1 MAGLSL
7 LLPGGAVILLAA
19 AAVAFLMQMPALPAA
34 SGTYS
39 VGTVTGLLPPRALQ
53 ERQTAFKAQLWYPAN
68 AGATGTALIESAQV
82 TWHGIRF
89 NRRFHTAAISG
100 VPAAEHPGGFPLLI
114 YVPEWGGA
122 HTSNIALAQDL
133 ASHGFIV
140 VAMDLASGPAPG
152 EKLDFSSTE
161 ANAATLRLG
170 DRLVRAQA
178 HDAIELLDRL
188 RAALGHDRAFAPLSN
203 SIDFGRVGIFGFSF
217 GGAVAVQACWTD
229 HRFKAAMNMDGWMF
243 GDAAEAGIDQPLMA
257 MSDDT
262 PLPGA
267 AELRSSQ
274 AETRYT
280 AELNLADDRRT
291 VGTLARHGG
300 ERVTI
305 RGTRHANFSDLPLI
319 WPIRRMVGAGPVSPT
334 KAHGLISAYAVAFF
348 QKHLRGE
355 DPLPLRPGAAP
366 LDGVRL
372 EQWPVPAS
380 R

>member
-1 MAGLSL
+1 MAGLKL
-7 LLPGGAVILLAA
+7 LLPGGAVVLLVT
-19 AAVAFLMQMPALPAA
+19 AAVAFLMQMLALPTPT
-34 SGTYS
+34 GTYS
-39 VGTVTGLLPPRALQ
+39 VGTVTGRLPPPASQ
-53 ERQTAFKAQLWYPAN
+53 ERRTAFTAQFWYPSN
-68 AGATGTALIESAQV
+68 ADATGTTLIEGAQV

-89 NRRFHTAAISG
+89 DRRFRTAAISG
-100 VPAAEHPGGFPLLI
+100 ASAAEHSGGFPLLI

-122 HTSNIALAQDL
+122 RTSNIALAQDL
-133 ASHGFIV
+133 ASHGFV
-140 VAMDLASGPAPG
+140 VVSMDLASGPAAG
-152 EKLDFSSTE
+152 EKLDFSSAE

-170 DRLVRAQA
+170 DHLVRAQA
-178 HDAIELLDRL
+178 HDAVELLDRL
-188 RAALGHDRAFAPLSN
+188 RAALGRDSALAPISN
-203 SIDFGRVGIFGFSF
+203 SVDFGRVGIFGFSF

-267 AELRSSQ
+267 AELRSNQ

-291 VGTLARHGG
+291 VRILAQHGG
-300 ERVTI
+300 ECVTI

-319 WPIRRMVGAGPVSPT
+319 WPVRRMVGAGPVSPT

-355 DPLPLRPGAAP
+355 DPPPLRPGAAP

-380 R
+380 P